1 MAVMDL
7 AADGPAAQAG
17 LKVGDVITAID
28 GAGVSTRSLSD
39 VRRSLKTA
47 PPGRPLAIAYS
58 RAGTPVVAQ
67 VVPRDL
73 IPR

>member
-17 LKVGDVITAID
+17 LNVGDVITAID
-28 GAGVSTRSLSD
+28 GAAVSTRSLSD

-47 PPGRPLAIAYS
+47 PLGRPLAIAYS
-58 RAGTPVVAQ
+58 RAGTPAVAQ